1 MTDFRALCAE
11 LADRLQRAITWGDI
25 PEDVF
30 DLMQRARIA
39 LAHPEPQ
46 GPLKNCWLD
55 DEPTVYP
62 SPCVFDDPS
71 EMIENCIY
79 AQKVKCKTDCKYYR
93 TTQQPEPQGFTP
105 DHVNLMCFAF
115 EREPWATWLRR
126 GGCLESAHCELSDL
140 MLAVLARW
148 GRPAIEPVPVAERLL
163 GSASER
169 FEFSVFDSEYE
180 EQAGGTAPTY
190 SQALSEGLHYLAV
203 YAQDGPHSLELR
215 RVEVLP
221 HHALPVPQQEVDRG

>member
-79 AQKVKCKTDCKYYR
+79 AQKVKNKTDCKYYR
-93 TTQQPEPQGFTP
+93 TTQQPELQEPTDEDLYVLFDWLKDEWQSNNEGEFP
-105 DHVNLMCFAF
+105 LPVFA
-115 EREPWATWLRR
+115 R
-126 GGCLESAHCELSDL
+126 
-140 MLAVLARW
+140 AVLARW
-148 GRPAIEPVPVAERLL
+148 GC
-163 GSASER
+163 
-169 FEFSVFDSEYE
+169 
-180 EQAGGTAPTY
+180 Q
-190 SQALSEGLHYLAV
+190 
-203 YAQDGPHSLELR
+203 
-215 RVEVLP
+215 
-221 HHALPVPQQEVDRG
+221 